1 MIDAGVITLESGKR
15 LFVDIVGSESHLPAG
30 EPQAPTLVFLHG
42 LGSSHTYY
50 QACNSLSGLAT
61 RFRLIRYDFDGHG
74 LSPVS
79 SLDTHGNK
87 DAELTIDQLVEDLK
101 GIAEYYKI
109 EKFEG
114 VVAHSLSGLVATSF
128 AAKYPQ
134 MLEKL
139 CQSSLVVAAAKLKRL
154 LISTLSVLI
163 GPVKE
168 LSLEGKATFRL
179 RASTIREKGMSAI
192 VDAVAHGATSSHT
205 KITSPLTLSLI
216 RSLILGTLVEGYARA
231 CGALAG
237 GKSPVWGNI
246 EAETLLLYGSE
257 DYLFSEETVEEYK
270 KNIRKLKVVRM
281 EKIGHWN
288 AVEDPAGVAKELV
301 AFFH

>member
-139 CQSSLVVAAAKLKRL
+139 F
-154 LISTLSVLI
+154 LI